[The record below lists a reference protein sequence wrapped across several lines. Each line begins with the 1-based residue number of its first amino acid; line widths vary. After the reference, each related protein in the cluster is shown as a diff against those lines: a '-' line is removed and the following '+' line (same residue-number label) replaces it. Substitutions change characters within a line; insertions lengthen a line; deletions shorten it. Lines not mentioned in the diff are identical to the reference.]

1 MHTEPLVQVSFVHD
15 MPGGCRSEKGKD
27 EVKTMKKRIFAIAA
41 AAVMAA
47 SLAGCGNSSSTS
59 SGTTSSSASA
69 ETESKADSNKVYH
82 IGICQQMEHP
92 SLDSA
97 TKGFEDELTKKLGKD
112 HVDFDLQNAQGESA
126 NLSSICNTFVS
137 SNDDLIMANA
147 TGSLQAAA
155 SATDSIPI
163 LGTSVTDYATA
174 LELDDFNGTTGKNI
188 SGTSDLP
195 PLDQQEE
202 MIKELV
208 PDAKNVGILYCSAEP
223 NSIFQ
228 AQRIEKYLK
237 KDNISYKEYT
247 CADSN
252 DINSVVTKMS
262 KEVDAVYIPSD
273 NTIAA
278 SIETVKNILVPAK
291 VPAITAVEAM
301 CEAGV
306 GTLSID
312 YYELGEQTADQ
323 AYDILVNGKDPS
335 TMKVETAKK
344 FTKMYNPENCKKLGI
359 KVPDGYTEIESDSE

>member
-1 MHTEPLVQVSFVHD
+1 
-15 MPGGCRSEKGKD
+15 
-27 EVKTMKKRIFAIAA
+27 MKKRIFAIAA

-47 SLAGCGNSSSTS
+47 SLAGCGSSNDTSGSNASASESSTS
-59 SGTTSSSASA
+59 A
-69 ETESKADSNKVYH
+69 ETASKGTKDVYH

-92 SLDSA
+92 SLDAA
-97 TKGFEDELTKKLGKD
+97 TKGFEAALTKRLGKD

-137 SNDDLIMANA
+137 SNVDLIMANA
-147 TGSLQAAA
+147 TGSLQTAA

-174 LELDDFNGTTGKNI
+174 LDMKDFDGTTGRNI

-195 PLDQQEE
+195 PLDEQED
-202 MIKELV
+202 MILELV

-237 KDNISYKEYT
+237 EDNISYKEYT

-252 DINSVVTKMS
+252 ELQSVTS
-262 KEVDAVYIPSD
+262 KAAKECDAIYIPSD
-273 NTIAA
+273 NTIAS
-278 SIETVKNILVPAK
+278 SIETVKNILVPDK

-306 GTLSID
+306 GTLAID
-312 YYELGEQTADQ
+312 YYELGYQTGEQ
-323 AYDILVNGKDPS
+323 AYEILVNGKDPS
-335 TMKVETAKK
+335 TMKVETAEK

-359 KVPDGYTEIESDSE
+359 KVPDGYTAMETDSE